1 MFVQHA
7 DARILLRECPDRR
20 SGERLAHRDPVH
32 IDGRAAIG
40 CDISSRGLCVIMTPS
55 VGVGDIVRVTLAG
68 QPGRVAEVTS
78 PARVARVD
86 RRADRFVVG
95 LEFVD

>member
-20 SGERLAHRDPVH
+20 SGERLVHQDPVH
-32 IDGRAAIG
+32 IDGRPAIG
-40 CDISSRGLCVIMTPS
+40 CDISARGLSVIMTPP
-55 VGVGDIVRVTLAG
+55 VVVGDIVRVTLAG
-68 QPGRVAEVTS
+68 KPGRVAEVTS
-78 PARVARVD
+78 PARVTRVERRSD
-86 RRADRFVVG
+86 RCIVG

>member
-20 SGERLAHRDPVH
+20 SGERLRHRDPVH

-40 CDISSRGLCVIMTPS
+40 CDISSRGLCVIMTPP
-55 VGVGDIVRVTLAG
+55 VTVGDIVRVTLAG
-68 QPGRVAEVTS
+68 KPGRVAEVTS

-86 RRADRFVVG
+86 RRSDRCIVG

>member
-1 MFVQHA
+1 MV
-7 DARILLRECPDRR
+7 
-20 SGERLAHRDPVH
+20 HRDPVH
-32 IDGRAAIG
+32 VDGHAAVG
-40 CDISSRGLCVIMTPS
+40 CDISSKGLCVIMTPMTPRVT
-55 VGVGDIVRVTLAG
+55 VGEIVRVTLAG

-95 LEFVD
+95 LQFVD